1 MYDYSVPEILD
12 RLNGNSGAQGFNRW
26 FGLKGLAAGNGQVE
40 IEVPIRDDM
49 RQHHGYV
56 HGGCIGALAD
66 MACAWAGSAN
76 GGGIDVVT
84 SSFTVH
90 FLRPA
95 TGETMRARARTIRK
109 GKSVAT
115 VEADIFVETEGEEPR
130 LCATALASIAILP
143 DARPRIR

>member
-1 MYDYSVPEILD
+1 MHDYSVPEILD
-12 RLNGNSGAQGFNRW
+12 RLNANSGAQGFNRW
-26 FGLKGLAAGNGQVE
+26 FGLRGLAAGHGQVE
-40 IEVPIRDDM
+40 IEVPIRADM

-66 MACAWAGSAN
+66 MACAWAGSSN
-76 GGGIDVVT
+76 GDLDVVT

-95 TGETMRARARTIRK
+95 QGEVMRARARTIRK
-109 GKSVAT
+109 GRTVAT
-115 VEADIFVETEGEEPR
+115 VEADIYVESAGAEPS

-143 DARPRIR
+143 EKRPRI